1 MKTIYLLCF
10 VVLLPFAMVAQN
22 NDYKTNTTSATN
34 DIKPS
39 KNSNE
44 FVSGFSIGA
53 NTEIVLLGEFGV
65 FGEYYFNKNS
75 FYAQVNYNRQAVGDD
90 DKVNVDMADN
100 TNSYYCATG
109 AVFRLGYRRYFHYS
123 ENNTNSYFI
132 GGEFIYKELAYNH
145 LIIERPSDKYYLYNE
160 ASMYSSRFGL
170 AIRLGFRKTFTKES
184 KAYWALSIAAD
195 GLYRIETT
203 TLHSSKT
210 YTEIIFNQPYTT
222 YGFINT
228 VSLNLALGF
237 DFR

>member
-1 MKTIYLLCF
+1 MKTIYLLCL
-10 VVLLPFAMVAQN
+10 VVLLPFTVMSQN
-22 NDYKTNTTSATN
+22 NEDEINTSNTTNNTRQSEN
-34 DIKPS
+34 
-39 KNSNE
+39 NNE
-44 FVSGFSIGA
+44 GISGFSIGA

-65 FGEYYFNKNS
+65 FGEYYINKSS
-75 FYAQVNYNRQAVGDD
+75 FYAQVNYNRQAIGGDNI
-90 DKVNVDMADN
+90 VNVDMADI

-109 AVFRLGYRRYFHYS
+109 PVLRLGYRRYFHYS
-123 ENNTNSYFI
+123 GNNKTSFFV
-132 GGEFIYKELAYNH
+132 GGELIYKELVYNH
-145 LIIERPSDKYYLYNE
+145 IILKRPSDKRYLYND

-184 KAYWALSIAAD
+184 KAYWALSIAAG

-210 YTEIIFNQPYTT
+210 YTDIIFNQPYTT

-228 VSLNLALGF
+228 LSLNFALGF

>member
-1 MKTIYLLCF
+1 MKIIYILLL
-10 VVLLPFAMVAQN
+10 VVLLPFAAMSQN
-22 NDYKTNTTSATN
+22 NEDEINTPNTTNNTGQIEN
-34 DIKPS
+34 I
-39 KNSNE
+39 NE
-44 FVSGFSIGA
+44 SISGFSIGA
-53 NTEIVLLGEFGV
+53 NTEIVLIGEFGV

-109 AVFRLGYRRYFHYS
+109 PVLRLGYRRYFHYS
-123 ENNTNSYFI
+123 ENSRNSYFI

-145 LIIERPSDKYYLYNE
+145 LILERPSDKYYLYNE
-160 ASMYSSRFGL
+160 SSMYSSRFGL

-184 KAYWALSIAAD
+184 KAYWALSIAAG

-210 YTEIIFNQPYTT
+210 HTDIIFNQPYTT